1 MAKTPGFTEYVDD
14 RDPSIS
20 DVLQEGMKRASEWF
34 EDRRIDSNG
43 VVRTYTFSKDNHRA
57 FVALMEKHDKEFG
70 AWMGEGGE
78 DDEEVKK

>member
-43 VVRTYTFSKDNHRA
+43 VVRTYLFSKENHEQ
-57 FVALMEKHDKEFG
+57 FTALAEKQDKEFN
-70 AWMGEGGE
+70 AWMSEG
-78 DDEEVKK
+78 VKK